1 MDNQPQAP
9 RRALVVID
17 VQNEYFEGGGLPIEH
32 PPVERTLPNIG
43 AAMDAARAAGV
54 PVVVVQHDAPPAAPL
69 FRPGTPRWEL
79 HPDIARRPREH
90 FITKHTPS
98 VFTGTDFAD
107 WLVRHGIDTLTVV
120 GYMTHN
126 CDASTV
132 FEAMH
137 RGLKVEFL
145 ADASGALPYANAAG
159 RASAEEIHRV
169 FSVVF
174 HSNFAAVSSTAE
186 WIAALGQGRRLPIDN
201 VLASNQ
207 RAREARAVAA

>member
-1 MDNQPQAP
+1 MNNAQSP

-17 VQNEYFEGGGLPIEH
+17 VQMEYFAGGGLPIEH
-32 PPVERTLPNIG
+32 PPVQDTLPNIG
-43 AAMDAARAAGV
+43 RAMDAAHAAGV
-54 PVVVVQHDAPPAAPL
+54 PVVVVQHDAPPEAPL

-79 HPDIARRPREH
+79 HPEIARRPRDL
-90 FITKHTPS
+90 FVTKHLPS
-98 VFTGTDFAD
+98 VFSGAGFAD
-107 WLVRHGIDTLTVV
+107 WLAARGIDTLTVV

-174 HSNFAAVSSTAE
+174 HSNFAAVGSTEA
-186 WIAALGQGRRLPIDN
+186 WIAALREGRRLPIDN

-207 RAREARAVAA
+207 RGRELAAAAA